1 VLTMIG
7 LNLMNQFS
15 EKLFKSFLKTS
26 QELIQAFE
34 DDNFV
39 QVLRHQAGI
48 IRSDITYT
56 DSEGKEQIDTQLLS
70 KLQGVLLPV
79 LADAL
84 KYIPIPR
91 IASSNSNQEFWLD
104 NIVLC
109 IYDLL
114 PENIYFH
121 IESDSRFSLKDLEIK
136 ASQTHLIINLD
147 RIITELKDMEFYF
160 KTKKWPGVSDRGR
173 VSVRIFGQ
181 GARLKLIFRIVQDKH
196 DNVPRLSHGSV
207 QFKIREMEMKL
218 DKSTLKHDVLLPM
231 VKKLFRRTIQ
241 HKVEK
246 EIESSLASLIQKLAD
261 NLSFILLNMN
271 KKMAPQL
278 ESAREIVKNSQMV
291 QVFERRREL
300 IE

>member
-1 VLTMIG
+1 
-7 LNLMNQFS
+7 
-15 EKLFKSFLKTS
+15 LKTS
-26 QELIQAFE
+26 QELLQALE
-34 DDNFV
+34 DDNFI

-48 IRSDITYT
+48 IRSDLTYVDT
-56 DSEGKEQIDTQLLS
+56 EGKEQIDTQLLS
-70 KLQGVLLPV
+70 KLQSVLLPV

-91 IASSNSNQEFWLD
+91 IASSNPKQEFWLD

-121 IESDSRFSLKDLEIK
+121 IESDSKLSLKDLEFK
-136 ASQTHLIINLD
+136 SSQTHLIINLD
-147 RIITELKDMEFYF
+147 RIITDLKDMEFYF
-160 KTKKWPGVSDRGR
+160 KTKKFPEVSDRGR
-173 VSVRIFGQ
+173 VSVRIKGQ
-181 GARLKLIFRIVQDKH
+181 GARLKLIFRMVQDKH

-231 VKKLFRRTIQ
+231 VQKMFKKTIQ

-246 EIESSLASLIQKLAD
+246 EIESSLATFIQKLAES
-261 NLSFILLNMN
+261 LTFILVNMN
-271 KKMAPQL
+271 RKMAPGF
-278 ESAREIVKNSQMV
+278 ETAREIVKNSQMV
-291 QVFERRREL
+291 QVFEKRREL